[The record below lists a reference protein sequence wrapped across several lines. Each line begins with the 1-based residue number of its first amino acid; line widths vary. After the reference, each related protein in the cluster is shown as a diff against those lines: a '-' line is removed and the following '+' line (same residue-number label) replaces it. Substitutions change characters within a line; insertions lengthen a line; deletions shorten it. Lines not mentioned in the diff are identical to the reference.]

1 MADSLRLPFLEESG
15 EFISICGPY
24 GNPAHVLI
32 THQNILDD
40 FCFLPS
46 HSLLPIP
53 NLFML

>member
-1 MADSLRLPFLEESG
+1 MADSLRLPFLEESQ
-15 EFISICGPY
+15 EFISICRPY

-32 THQNILDD
+32 THQNILGD

-46 HSLLPIP
+46 RSLLPIL